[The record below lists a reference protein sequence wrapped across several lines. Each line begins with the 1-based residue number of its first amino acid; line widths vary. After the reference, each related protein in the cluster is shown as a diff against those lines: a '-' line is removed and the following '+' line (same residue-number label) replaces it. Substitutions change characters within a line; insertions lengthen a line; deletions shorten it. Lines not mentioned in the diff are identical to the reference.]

1 MRRPPPPGT
10 GDRPAHHNL
19 PHLLDLHAVA
29 ARLALSERHVRRLV
43 SERKIP
49 YMKVG
54 HLLRFDP
61 TEIADWLDASRVP
74 VHSPGWKPMLLE
86 PDRPRRA
93 AANR

>member
-1 MRRPPPPGT
+1 MRPPPSPAAA
-10 GDRPAHHNL
+10 DRRPRHDF

-61 TEIADWLDASRVP
+61 GEIADWLDASRVP
-74 VHSPGWKPMLLE
+74 VHAPGWKPMLLE
-86 PDRPRRA
+86 PSRPRRA
-93 AANR
+93 ATNR

>member
-1 MRRPPPPGT
+1 MRRPPPPSAE
-10 GDRPAHHNL
+10 DRRPQHDV

-54 HLLRFDP
+54 HLLRFNP
-61 TEIADWLDASRVP
+61 AEIADWLDASRVP
-74 VHSPGWKPMLLE
+74 VHTPGWKPMLLE
-86 PDRPRRA
+86 PSRPGRA
-93 AANR
+93 AANQ